1 MEITMTEKG
10 DAMSGIYERT
20 FVVSVPVERAWRAF
34 VDPEERKNYVVPPGR
49 RGDAWEAGELES
61 IVESMPPTKIEL
73 GEVDPMRS
81 IHYREGVRFNW
92 ARGDDSVTDWLD
104 VTVTFEEEATGTRI
118 TFTRSGFGD
127 SEEWRL
133 FKEAQSLGM
142 DETLYDL
149 ALYLET
155 GVAGRRHFPSKPA
168 GNLGA
173 SMLESRRG
181 VEVVKVVPG
190 GFAADA
196 GLLAGDTLVR
206 IAGASIFRRSDVVA
220 IVRAFGPGA
229 EVEVDYVRDAK
240 LMTGQA
246 RLSEQHYAAN
256 HGARGG

>member
-10 DAMSGIYERT
+10 DAMSGTDERT

-34 VDPEERKNYVVPPGR
+34 TDPEERKNYVVPPGR
-49 RGDAWEAGELES
+49 RADGWEAGELGS
-61 IVESMPPTKIEL
+61 IVEKAPSTKIEI
-73 GEVDPMRS
+73 GKVEPMRE
-81 IHYREGVRFNW
+81 INYREGVRFNW
-92 ARGDDSVTDWLD
+92 AQGDDSITDWLD
-104 VTVTFEEEATGTRI
+104 VTVTFEQEGTGTRI

-133 FKEAQSLGM
+133 FREAQSLGM

-149 ALYLET
+149 ILYLET
-155 GVAGRRHFPSKPA
+155 GVAGRRHVHSKPA

-173 SMLESRRG
+173 SMIESRRG

-190 GFAADA
+190 GFAEQA

-206 IAGASIFRRSDVVA
+206 LAGASVFRRSDIVVLQ
-220 IVRAFGPGA
+220 RAFGPGT
-229 EVEVDYVRDAK
+229 EVEVDYVREGK
-240 LMTGQA
+240 LLTGHA
-246 RLSEQHYAAN
+246 RLSAEHYAAN